1 MQLRFMT
8 AGAAL
13 VAAACGGLSHPLS
26 NDGAD
31 SGNPVGANPGTTI
44 LTLNVATSSLT
55 VGDTV
60 SITGTLGGAAL
71 QNNGLFQATTS
82 DSSVATVGGVVIFA
96 RSVGTA
102 TISASYNGYQASS
115 PIDIAVVP
123 TVSGLAALVFD
134 NALSPPA
141 FVPAAVTVKAGQ
153 YVRFSIARGHS
164 VTFDATAGAPTSIP
178 VGTTGVVVDAQFPAA
193 GKFAYHCTIHGES
206 GVINV
211 TP

>member
-1 MQLRFMT
+1 MRLRSVV
-8 AGAAL
+8 AGGALIAAG
-13 VAAACGGLSHPLS
+13 CGGLSHPLS
-26 NDGAD
+26 NDGSD
-31 SGNPVGANPGTTI
+31 GGNPVGANPGTNV
-44 LTLNVATSSLT
+44 LTLNVATTSLT

-71 QNNGLFQATTS
+71 ENNGLFQATTS

-96 RSVGTA
+96 RSVGSA
-102 TISASYNGYQASS
+102 TINASYNGYQASS

-123 TVSGLAALVFD
+123 TPGGLAALVSD
-134 NALSPPA
+134 YAVSPPA
-141 FVPAAVTVKAGQ
+141 FMPASVTIKAGE

-164 VTFDATAGAPTSIP
+164 VAFDAVPGAPPGIP
-178 VGTTGVVVDAQFPAA
+178 VASTGAVVDDQFPVA
-193 GKFAYHCTIHGES
+193 GTFAYHCSIHGES